1 MKIFSKVMA
10 LLLCAAMLCAC
21 LVSCSSSPTALT
33 IGTYDVSYDMLRY
46 FVKNYM
52 NGYNDITEDH
62 FKVDPEL
69 QEQLENNVISSLT
82 ELAAYYQLAK
92 KFSLKLDSDDKTA
105 INAQI
110 KEMIA
115 SYNSKE
121 EYQEALD
128 QNFVTED
135 VLREIL
141 ELEILCD
148 KLYDHLTLY
157 SQEIVW
163 DVEKID
169 ADFVETFYSAEHL
182 MIYYSDADAEEKL
195 SFANSV
201 LSQMKNGTYTMQQIY
216 DKYAT
221 EYGVKIVYN
230 DYKAFTYHEMNQDFE
245 DAVIGLE
252 IGEYSEVKD
261 LNSAYQIILR
271 KDLDMDYYEQNYNTV
286 EGQWLAREFFEYVE
300 SYSKDLGVEWKK
312 KYKDIKFWEMD

>member
-1 MKIFSKVMA
+1 MKTFSKMIA
-10 LLLCAAMLCAC
+10 LLLCIAMLTAC
-21 LVSCSSSPTALT
+21 MVSCASSPTALT

-52 NGYNDITEDH
+52 NGYADITEDH

-69 QEQLENNVISSLT
+69 QEQLENNVILSLT

-92 KFSLKLDSDDKTA
+92 KFSLKLDSDDKTS
-105 INAQI
+105 INAKL
-110 KEMIA
+110 KELAA
-115 SYNSKE
+115 SYNNND
-121 EYQEALD
+121 EYKQALED
-128 QNFVTED
+128 NFVTED
-135 VLREIL
+135 VFREIL

-157 SQEIVW
+157 SKEIEW
-163 DVEKID
+163 SVEKID
-169 ADFVETFYSAEHL
+169 ADFVETFYAAEHL

-201 LSQMKNGTYTMQQIY
+201 LSQMKNGTYTMKEIY

-245 DAVIGLE
+245 DT
-252 IGEYSEVKD
+252 VKD
-261 LNSAYQIILR
+261 LEILI
-271 KDLDMDYYEQNYNTV
+271 
-286 EGQWLAREFFEYVE
+286 ARLFKSEHN
-300 SYSKDLGVEWKK
+300 LGERLNVSVVGNRYCLVPPADSRF
-312 KYKDIKFWEMD
+312 YKLVRGNHRIHLRHV